1 MYWTSL
7 SRSKWGQMSYYE
19 NDFEAAM
26 LKDTTTYYSRKA
38 SSWILD
44 DLCPESDYMLKHV
57 TAEGSALVKQA
68 EDAASTN
75 KGLGKSPVIPFF
87 DIVISPMPAIQEF
100 VRKVIELHDK
110 FMAYV
115 NDCFLYHTLFHK
127 AFREAFQVICNKG
140 EKAQFLLFDKSAK
153 DEHEVSILTK
163 LKQQC
168 GGEWRE
174 WLVIDLT
181 LARENQS
188 RFEEYL
194 SDTPNANPGI
204 NLTGF

>member
-1 MYWTSL
+1 
-7 SRSKWGQMSYYE
+7 
-19 NDFEAAM
+19 M

-44 DLCPESDYMLKHV
+44 DLCPDYMLKHV

-75 KGLGKSPVIPFF
+75 KENHL
-87 DIVISPMPAIQEF
+87 IQEF

-127 AFREAFQVICNKG
+127 AFREAFQ
-140 EKAQFLLFDKSAK
+140 EKAQFLLFDKSAN